1 MENTYNI
8 FLESELLESEKN
20 HTKSK
25 FHIIPVP
32 LEKTVSSGSG
42 TSKGPDAIIF
52 ASN

>member
-32 LEKTVSSGSG
+32 LEKTVSELFPEL
-42 TSKGPDAIIF
+42 KYLR
-52 ASN
+52 